1 MPPPFVPGG
10 RIMSRKK
17 PENRANPK
25 TAALIYLILAMIW
38 TASALVNYSQGYVPL
53 AILYT
58 CLGILFIVMAVLN
71 YLKYR
76 KDE

>member
-1 MPPPFVPGG
+1 
-10 RIMSRKK
+10 MSRKK
-17 PENRANPK
+17 PEKRANPK

-38 TASALVNYSQGYVPL
+38 TGSALVNFSLGYRPL

-58 CLGILFIVMAVLN
+58 CLGVLFIVLAVIN
-71 YLKYR
+71 YMKYR